1 MIIGV
6 PAGIGDASWI
16 ISKLVNAPEWPN
28 IEFIIAGGYP
38 YRTKPLFDMVG
49 VKSNYGNFNYEEI
62 LIFEKLHPYV
72 TWQNISSN
80 GFGVFY
86 IQPNMHL
93 QRGQPLVEYL
103 PDLKTSYHYKL
114 KTPSIK
120 QKDYYKKLSEGKW
133 IGISAASYQGHQV
146 WKTWPMATWKR
157 LCEMLMEDGYKI
169 CLLGGSWDDL
179 TRSLNRYLNNRCL
192 NLVGQTTF
200 QEACSIHKM
209 LKGYIGFCSG
219 LGIIRT
225 VLALP
230 TIMLWPSHMPAHM
243 YSWSDPKDKESGKYI
258 ASTYTKPKEVYNLFR
273 EQSQIEF

>member
-6 PAGIGDASWI
+6 PSGIGDASWI
-16 ISKLVNAPEWPN
+16 VSKLVNAPEWPN
-28 IEFIIAGGYP
+28 IQFIIAGGWP
-38 YRTKPLFDMVG
+38 FRTKPLFDMVG
-49 VKSNYGNFNYEEI
+49 VNSTYGKFNYEEI

-72 TWQNISSN
+72 TWENISSN

-86 IQPNMHL
+86 LQPNQHL
-93 QRGQPLVEYL
+93 ERGDSLSEYL
-103 PDLKTSYHYKL
+103 PDLATNYHYKL

-120 QKDYYKKLSEGKW
+120 QKDYYKRLTVGKW
-133 IGISAASYQGHQV
+133 LGISAASYRGHQAWSTWEMSK
-146 WKTWPMATWKR
+146 WKQLCKR
-157 LCEMLMEDGYKI
+157 LIKDDYKI

-179 TRSLNRYLNNRCL
+179 TRSLSKEFECL

-209 LKGYIGFCSG
+209 LDYYIGFCSG

-258 ASTYTKPKEVYNLFR
+258 ASTYTKPKEVYSLFR